1 MHQTVNVSQF
11 RDAFRD
17 CGRGEQFTYE
27 ALGALFDYLEQL
39 EDDIGEPIELD
50 VIALCCEWSEYDS
63 ARDAADDYGWTF
75 DDPDA
80 DEDAMNDEALEWLQD
95 RTSVIEFAGGVLV
108 QQF

>member
-11 RDAFRD
+11 RDAFRS
-17 CGRGEQFTYE
+17 CGRAEQFTYE

-39 EDDIGEPIELD
+39 EDDIGSPIELD

-63 ARDAADDYGWTF
+63 AREAAGEYGWTF

-80 DEDAMNDEALEWLQD
+80 DEDTMNDEALEWLQD